1 MRAKIVFVSGSRAD
15 FGLIQDTLRVF
26 SDSKQYSV
34 TLMRI
39 GHSLAEENDYLS
51 RITGLKVDRLETT
64 LGVNNILSQRE
75 YGLAVGEIVQ
85 VVSRYLSGLQPDIVF
100 LAGDRFEILAS
111 CVASFYLRIPV
122 GHLHGGDRSVGGH
135 IDDNA
140 RHAITKMAQV
150 HFVVC
155 DDSYQRILRLGE
167 HEERIYNVGSPV
179 VDNISSIEFK
189 RTVKEPYAIFTY
201 HPLASK
207 PSIGHDETAIIL
219 NVLGKQGV
227 RTLITSPNNEVG
239 ANGIIEAIK
248 KSCSRFPLIEF
259 VGNCGWEKY
268 LNLLRFS
275 MFGIGNSSS
284 LLLEAP
290 ILKTPSI
297 NVGARQLGRFS
308 PKSVI
313 HSQPVAADLISAIE
327 RVSSIDRSALNHPY
341 GTGGVGKKI
350 LNAISY
356 WIEREEFL
364 LKRITY

>member
-1 MRAKIVFVSGSRAD
+1 MRTKIVFVSGSRAD

-26 SDSKQYSV
+26 SDSKIFSV

-39 GHSLAEENDYLS
+39 GHSLAEENDYWN
-51 RITGLKVDRLETT
+51 RIAGLKVDRLETT
-64 LGVNNILSQRE
+64 LGVDNIVSQSE
-75 YGLAVGEIVQ
+75 CGLAVGEIVQ
-85 VVSRYLSGLQPDIVF
+85 AVSRYLSGLQPDIVF
-100 LAGDRFEILAS
+100 LAGDRFEIHAS

-140 RHAITKMAQV
+140 RHAITKMAHV
-150 HFVVC
+150 HFAVC

-167 HEERIYNVGSPV
+167 NKERVYNVGSPV

-189 RTVKEPYAIFTY
+189 RTVKEPYAIFAY
-201 HPLASK
+201 HPLASN
-207 PSIGHDETAIIL
+207 PSIGRDETAIIL

-227 RTLITSPNNEVG
+227 KTLITSPNNEVG

-248 KSCSRFPLIEF
+248 NNCSRYSQLEF

-268 LNLLRFS
+268 LNLLQFS

-297 NVGARQLGRFS
+297 NVGVRQLGRYS
-308 PKSVI
+308 PDSVI
-313 HSQPVAADLISAIE
+313 HSEPVAVDLTSAIE
-327 RVSSIDRSALNHPY
+327 RAKYIDRSALQHPY
-341 GTGGVGKKI
+341 GKGGVGKKI
-350 LNAISY
+350 LDALSF
-356 WIEREEFL
+356 WIERDDFL
-364 LKRITY
+364 LKRIAY